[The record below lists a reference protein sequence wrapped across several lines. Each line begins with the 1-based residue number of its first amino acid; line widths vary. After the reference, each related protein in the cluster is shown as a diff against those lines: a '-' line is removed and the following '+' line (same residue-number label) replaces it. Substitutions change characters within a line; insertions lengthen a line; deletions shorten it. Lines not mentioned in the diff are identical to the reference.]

1 MHIPDRD
8 PSSMSEAAE
17 TVRRLADRASTPQPL
32 PASLFKTRFGALPPL
47 LAERCREF
55 SADKG

>member
-1 MHIPDRD
+1 
-8 PSSMSEAAE
+8 MSEAAE